1 MPQPTLM
8 TDWTCIATSGPTAD
22 GREIDPQWLIDAAET
37 YSRNTYTAMLWPC
50 HENDTSYRQYT
61 FNLGEVDALKV
72 ETREDGKTRLY
83 ARLVPNQYLIEANRL
98 GQKLFTSAELIPN
111 FAKSGRDY
119 LMGVAVTDTPA
130 SLGTEKIRF
139 TLNNEEYT
147 AQRANCQ
154 TFTLGSLS
162 PDTTPAPRKPE
173 SFLKRLF
180 SAGQTDN
187 TDTSKP
193 DTGEDAKMDEIKALL
208 EKLITL
214 VEGGS
219 AAATGEGTADT
230 PEEAKAEVAEI
241 AAEIADAA
249 AEVAELAEEVKA
261 APEDEVKAEAFTAAK
276 AKLEDAIKA
285 FSTITPEKGERYRR
299 FAARRQADTDKE
311 EIKAIAEKL
320 NDLTTKLSATGITPR
335 PAGTPAE
342 SEKPFDFV

>member
-1 MPQPTLM
+1 
-8 TDWTCIATSGPTAD
+8 
-22 GREIDPQWLIDAAET
+22 
-37 YSRNTYTAMLWPC
+37 
-50 HENDTSYRQYT
+50 
-61 FNLGEVDALKV
+61 
-72 ETREDGKTRLY
+72 
-83 ARLVPNQYLIEANRL
+83 
-98 GQKLFTSAELIPN
+98 
-111 FAKSGRDY
+111 
-119 LMGVAVTDTPA
+119 
-130 SLGTEKIRF
+130 
-139 TLNNEEYT
+139 
-147 AQRANCQ
+147 
-154 TFTLGSLS
+154 
-162 PDTTPAPRKPE
+162 
-173 SFLKRLF
+173 
-180 SAGQTDN
+180 
-187 TDTSKP
+187 
-193 DTGEDAKMDEIKALL
+193 EDAKMDEIKALL

-219 AAATGEGTADT
+219 AAAAGEGTADT

-299 FAARRQADTDKE
+299 FAARRRDDTDKE

>member
-72 ETREDGKTRLY
+72 ETGEDGKTRLY

-119 LMGVAVTDTPA
+119 LMGVAVTDIPA

-162 PDTTPAPRKPE
+162 PDAAPRKSE

-187 TDTSKP
+187 TDTRKP

-219 AAATGEGTADT
+219 AAASGEGTADT

-285 FSTITPEKGERYRR
+285 FSTITPEKG
-299 FAARRQADTDKE
+299 
-311 EIKAIAEKL
+311 
-320 NDLTTKLSATGITPR
+320 
-335 PAGTPAE
+335 
-342 SEKPFDFV
+342 

>member
-119 LMGVAVTDTPA
+119 LMGVAVTDIPA

-162 PDTTPAPRKPE
+162 PDTSPAPRKPE

-219 AAATGEGTADT
+219 AAA
-230 PEEAKAEVAEI
+230 
-241 AAEIADAA
+241 
-249 AEVAELAEEVKA
+249 
-261 APEDEVKAEAFTAAK
+261 
-276 AKLEDAIKA
+276 
-285 FSTITPEKGERYRR
+285 
-299 FAARRQADTDKE
+299 
-311 EIKAIAEKL
+311 
-320 NDLTTKLSATGITPR
+320 
-335 PAGTPAE
+335 
-342 SEKPFDFV
+342 